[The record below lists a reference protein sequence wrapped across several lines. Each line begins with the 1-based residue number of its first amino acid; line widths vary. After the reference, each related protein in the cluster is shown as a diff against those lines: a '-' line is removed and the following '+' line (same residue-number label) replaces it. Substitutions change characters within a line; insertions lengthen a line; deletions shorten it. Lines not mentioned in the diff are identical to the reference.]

1 MEFTLKCS
9 FTHSLSNI
17 SWKREITCKLVNK
30 YYEENESKVFGET
43 EDDILERMFKKN
55 FSDKVKFEQR
65 LE

>member
-17 SWKREITCKLVNK
+17 NWKREITCKLVNK

-55 FSDKVKFEQR
+55 FSDKVKFE
-65 LE
+65 